1 MPFFD
6 DKQEVIKLE
15 LTTYGR
21 FLLSRGTFK
30 PVYYA
35 FYDDDILYDSL
46 YANVSESQNSAQ
58 TRILDE
64 TPSLKPQTTF
74 TSVEDSVKLNT
85 LTVREID
92 KLKEEESQITADKN
106 YALSLPLANSS
117 LSSDYAPAWTLR
129 VISGS
134 ISSSNP
140 YIDNSDGLSGGLQPY
155 LKIPQINLN
164 DNIYDIKKSINNY
177 NILPD
182 YNIEQVIVDGD
193 NQNIYSIKNSPL
205 VLEILENNVDNLN
218 KNFDIEIF
226 IEEEEQMSGMQEK
239 KKILKKL
246 NFKKETITILNGIL
260 LDEPIT
266 FDYLENETMT
276 EYYFELTID
285 DEIELPARDSASQSS
300 YQSDVRNGPFGV
312 DCPDVL

>member
-1 MPFFD
+1 M
-6 DKQEVIKLE
+6 
-15 LTTYGR
+15 
-21 FLLSRGTFK
+21 
-30 PVYYA
+30 
-35 FYDDDILYDSL
+35 
-46 YANVSESQNSAQ
+46 
-58 TRILDE
+58 
-64 TPSLKPQTTF
+64 
-74 TSVEDSVKLNT
+74 
-85 LTVREID
+85 
-92 KLKEEESQITADKN
+92 
-106 YALSLPLANSS
+106 
-117 LSSDYAPAWTLR
+117 
-129 VISGS
+129 SGS
-134 ISSSNP
+134 AGGNRIPRSAVEKTVKE

>member
-21 FLLSRGTFK
+21 FLLSRGKFK

-266 FDYLENETMT
+266 FDYLENEHFVHKP
-276 EYYFELTID
+276 EVVQISHCHY
-285 DEIELPARDSASQSS
+285 
-300 YQSDVRNGPFGV
+300 N
-312 DCPDVL
+312 

>member
-1 MPFFD
+1 MSFFD

-21 FLLSRGTFK
+21 FLLSRGKFK

-35 FYDDDILYDSL
+35 FYDDDIIYDSL

-74 TSVEDSVKLNT
+74 TSVEESVKLNT

-92 KLKEEESQITADKN
+92 KLKEEESQISADKN

-117 LSSDYAPAWTLR
+117 LSSDYAPAWTLNFLN
-129 VISGS
+129 GN

-140 YIDNSDGLSGGLQPY
+140 YIDNSDGLSGSLQPY
-155 LKIPQINLN
+155 LKLPQINLE
-164 DNIYDIKKSINNY
+164 DVIFDIKRK
-177 NILPD
+177 
-182 YNIEQVIVDGD
+182 
-193 NQNIYSIKNSPL
+193 QNDFSTENGYSFVYSVSTGGNTYSYSMKEDD
-205 VLEILENNVDNLN
+205 VLLDISELNVDNLN

-226 IEEEEQMSGMQEK
+226 IEEEQLMNGTNEK
-239 KKILKKL
+239 KKILKQL
-246 NFKKETITILNGIL
+246 SFAKENVNIINNIL
-260 LDEPIT
+260 LDNPVT
-266 FDYLENETMT
+266 FDSVENENSV
-276 EYYFELTID
+276 EYYLDITID
-285 DEIELPARDSASQSS
+285 DEIQLPPKQAAQIRTN
-300 YQSDVRNGPFGV
+300 YQSAVGSNNGPFGV
-312 DCPDVL
+312 DC

>member
-21 FLLSRGTFK
+21 FLLSRGKFK

-260 LDEPIT
+260 LDEPII

>member
-1 MPFFD
+1 MSFFD
-6 DKQEVIKLE
+6 DKQEILKVE

-21 FLLSRGTFK
+21 FLISRGKFK

-35 FYDDDILYDSL
+35 FYDDDIIYDSL

-74 TSVEDSVKLNT
+74 TSVEDSAKLNT

-92 KLKEEESQITADKN
+92 KLKEEESQISADKN

-164 DNIYDIKKSINNY
+164 DNIYDVKKSINNY

-182 YNIEQVIVDGD
+182 YNIEQVIIDGD

-226 IEEEEQMSGMQEK
+226 IEEEEQIPGMQEK

-266 FDYLENETMT
+266 FEYLENETMA

-300 YQSDVRNGPFGV
+300 YQSNVRNGPYGN
-312 DCPDVL
+312 DC

>member
-1 MPFFD
+1 MSFFD

-21 FLLSRGTFK
+21 FLLSRGKFK

-35 FYDDDILYDSL
+35 FYDDDIIYDSL

-74 TSVEDSVKLNT
+74 TSVEDSAKLNT

-92 KLKEEESQITADKN
+92 KLKEEESQISADKN

-117 LSSDYAPAWTLR
+117 LSSDYAPAWTLNFL
-129 VISGS
+129 SGN

-140 YIDNSDGLSGGLQPY
+140 YIDNSDGLSGSLQPY
-155 LKIPQINLN
+155 LKLPQINLE
-164 DNIYDIKKSINNY
+164 DIIFDIKRKQNDFSTEDGYSFVYSVNSGDNNY
-177 NILPD
+177 S
-182 YNIEQVIVDGD
+182 YSMKEDG
-193 NQNIYSIKNSPL
+193 
-205 VLEILENNVDNLN
+205 VLLDISELNVDNLN

-226 IEEEEQMSGMQEK
+226 IEEEQLMNGTNEK
-239 KKILKKL
+239 KKIL
-246 NFKKETITILNGIL
+246 
-260 LDEPIT
+260 
-266 FDYLENETMT
+266 
-276 EYYFELTID
+276 
-285 DEIELPARDSASQSS
+285 
-300 YQSDVRNGPFGV
+300 GV
-312 DCPDVL
+312 

>member
-1 MPFFD
+1 MSFFD

-21 FLLSRGTFK
+21 FLLSRGKFK

-35 FYDDDILYDSL
+35 FYDDDIIYDSL

-74 TSVEDSVKLNT
+74 TSVEDSAKLNT

-92 KLKEEESQITADKN
+92 KLKEEESQISADKN

-117 LSSDYAPAWTLR
+117 LSSDYAPAWTLNFL
-129 VISGS
+129 SGN

-140 YIDNSDGLSGGLQPY
+140 YIDNSDGLSGSLQPY
-155 LKIPQINLN
+155 LKLPQINLE
-164 DNIYDIKKSINNY
+164 DIIFDIKRKQNDFSTEDGYSFVYSVNSGDNNY
-177 NILPD
+177 S
-182 YNIEQVIVDGD
+182 YSMKEDG
-193 NQNIYSIKNSPL
+193 
-205 VLEILENNVDNLN
+205 VLLDISELNVDNLN

-226 IEEEEQMSGMQEK
+226 IEEEQLMNGTNEK
-239 KKILKKL
+239 KKILKQL
-246 NFKKETITILNGIL
+246 SFAKENVNIINNIL
-260 LDEPIT
+260 LDNPVT
-266 FDYLENETMT
+266 FDSVENENSV
-276 EYYFELTID
+276 EYYLDITID
-285 DEIELPARDSASQSS
+285 DEIQLPPKQAAQIRTN
-300 YQSDVRNGPFGV
+300 YQSAVGSNNGPFGV
-312 DCPDVL
+312 DC

>member
-1 MPFFD
+1 MSFFD

-21 FLLSRGTFK
+21 FLLSRGKFK

-74 TSVEDSVKLNT
+74 TSVEESVKLNT
-85 LTVREID
+85 LTIREID
-92 KLKEEESQITADKN
+92 KLKEEESQIAADKN

-117 LSSDYAPAWTLR
+117 LSSDYAPAWSLR
-129 VISGS
+129 IISGT
-134 ISSSNP
+134 ISSSQP
-140 YIDNSDGLSGGLQPY
+140 YIDNSEGLSGSLQPY
-155 LKIPQINLN
+155 LKIPQVNLE
-164 DNIYDIKKSINNY
+164 DNLYDIKKNINNY

-182 YNIEQVIVDGD
+182 YNIEQVIVSSGD
-193 NQNIYSIKNSPL
+193 QYIYSIKNSPL
-205 VLEILENNVDNLN
+205 LLEIIENNVDNLN
-218 KNFDIEIF
+218 KNFDLEIF
-226 IEEEEQMSGMQEK
+226 VEEEQQVAGKEEK
-239 KKILKKL
+239 NKILKKL
-246 NFKKETITILNGIL
+246 NFNKEPITILNGIL

-266 FDYLENETMT
+266 FEFIDNETMV

-285 DEIELPARDSASQSS
+285 DEIELPPKDSASQNAYLSN
-300 YQSDVRNGPFGV
+300 VGNGPYGV
-312 DCPDVL
+312 DC

>member
-1 MPFFD
+1 MSFFD

-21 FLLSRGTFK
+21 FLLSRGKFK

-35 FYDDDILYDSL
+35 FYDDDIIYDSL

-74 TSVEDSVKLNT
+74 TSVEDSAKLNT

-92 KLKEEESQITADKN
+92 KLKEEESQISADKN

-164 DNIYDIKKSINNY
+164 DNIYDVKKSINNY

-182 YNIEQVIVDGD
+182 YNIEQVIIDGD

-226 IEEEEQMSGMQEK
+226 IEEEEQMPGMQEK

-266 FDYLENETMT
+266 FEYLENETMA

-300 YQSDVRNGPFGV
+300 YQSNVRNGPYGN
-312 DCPDVL
+312 DC